1 MTGHEIRNQI
11 LFLSQFPIGF
21 IEPVLKGQKGVD
33 IGLSHEVGHV
43 FDDVFRRHLQLAADV
58 ILAEFFDEFFIAVGQ
73 HVVIAKAGADE
84 DFLYPFYMADFPQ
97 KLQVVIMRRIEVA
110 AGFAADAVAIAA
122 HPIGQLLLAGHMAE
136 VSRRTADVMDITFKA
151 RKFRHPFRFANEGL
165 LAAVLNDAPLMA
177 GNGTEMTVAET
188 AALAGQAELYFLQG
202 RNPAGS
208 IVIGMPA
215 ALEGQFVNGIH
226 LFRRQGQGR
235 RRLDDEAV
243 FRRLDDGLAVK
254 GSCSSYCILKALTKA
269 ALSSR
274 TAS

>member
-97 KLQVVIMRRIEVA
+97 KL
-110 AGFAADAVAIAA
+110 
-122 HPIGQLLLAGHMAE
+122 
-136 VSRRTADVMDITFKA
+136 K
-151 RKFRHPFRFANEGL
+151 
-165 LAAVLNDAPLMA
+165 
-177 GNGTEMTVAET
+177 
-188 AALAGQAELYFLQG
+188 
-202 RNPAGS
+202 
-208 IVIGMPA
+208 
-215 ALEGQFVNGIH
+215 
-226 LFRRQGQGR
+226 
-235 RRLDDEAV
+235 
-243 FRRLDDGLAVK
+243 
-254 GSCSSYCILKALTKA
+254 
-269 ALSSR
+269 
-274 TAS
+274 